1 MPNRGGRRRWAE
13 VGRLA
18 RQRAKPECKEQ
29 KSDERARV
37 WEEAAGTGKDVGF
50 VPCRG
55 FKIWRWGVF
64 LVPDGNRSRETT
76 RQLRERWGVLVRKGE
91 ESAESSLGDSI

>member
-13 VGRLA
+13 VGQLA

-37 WEEAAGTGKDVGF
+37 WEEAAGTG
-50 VPCRG
+50 
-55 FKIWRWGVF
+55 
-64 LVPDGNRSRETT
+64 
-76 RQLRERWGVLVRKGE
+76 
-91 ESAESSLGDSI
+91 